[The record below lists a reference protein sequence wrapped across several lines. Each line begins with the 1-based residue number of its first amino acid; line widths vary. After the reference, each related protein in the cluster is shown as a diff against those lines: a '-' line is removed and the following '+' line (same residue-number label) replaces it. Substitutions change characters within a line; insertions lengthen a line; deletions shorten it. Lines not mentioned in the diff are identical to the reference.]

1 MVFKLIKRLTKSQCI
16 LDGTYS
22 NFCLILYNAAR
33 EFKFTRDILHINH
46 IKMRYSSEAFFP

>member
-33 EFKFTRDILHINH
+33 EFKFTRAILYINH
-46 IKMRYSSEAFFP
+46 ITMKYSSEAFFP